1 MGLRNAIKVSNVPV
15 YQEPGRTC
23 LKSLGIL

>member
-15 YQEPGRTC
+15 YHEPGRAC
-23 LKSLGIL
+23 LKSPGIL